1 VSDQTTVDQ
10 TAGSVLAPVPSGSLS
25 YWLCV
30 DFLVDEARAL
40 DENRLADWLEMLHP
54 EIDYRVPIRV
64 TRERTK
70 GLGFS
75 KEGFHFLEDHDSLSI
90 RVDRLATD
98 YAWAEDPP
106 SRTRR
111 FVSNFRAFELENG
124 DLRVKSNLLIYRE
137 RLDELHPQLL
147 SAERH
152 DDLRERDGRPQ
163 LVRRLVLLDHA
174 TLMTPNLGIFL

>member
-1 VSDQTTVDQ
+1 MPEQTT
-10 TAGSVLAPVPSGSLS
+10 AGPSAEPKLAAVPSGSPG
-25 YWLCV
+25 YWLSV

-40 DENRLADWLEMLHP
+40 DENRLTDWIEMLHP
-54 EIDYRVPIRV
+54 EIEYRVPIRV

-75 KEGFHFLEDHDSLSI
+75 EEGFHLDEGYDSLSI

-111 FVSNFRAFELENG
+111 FVSNFRTFELENG

-137 RLDELHPQLL
+137 RLDELKPQVL

-152 DDLRERDGRPQ
+152 DDLRELDGGPR
-163 LVRRLVLLDHA
+163 LARRLVLLDHT
-174 TLMTPNLGIFL
+174 TLLTPNLGIFL